1 MPRTAFHPYAWTLW
15 LVAGVTAVLVTRNP
29 LYLLIILLAAGFLYA
44 VLLRRAARQQL
55 DAADNLPLAWRTI
68 LRLALFLWGFAILF
82 NALTV
87 HIGDH
92 ILFTLPASWPIIGGP
107 ITLEAIIYGVVNGLN
122 FVNLILLFAIYNS
135 VLGPHTILQMIPG
148 FAYQT
153 GVAIS
158 IAISFA
164 PQTIIAWNEIREAQ
178 RLRGHKV
185 KGLRDT
191 LPLFVSLLGHGLDR
205 AIQLAESMDARGF
218 GGRIL
223 PTSPRQQWLI
233 RLSAISGLLLLLAGL
248 ILKSYY
254 RATPWA
260 GITLLI
266 GGALLMGFSL
276 WRGSRRVQR
285 TRYRRWL
292 WRPRDIILMIG
303 SGFLLVSVLLLSWL
317 NPDALFYYPYPPY
330 DILPTFN
337 PFLGLLFALPILPA
351 LLLPPLS
358 ASDRRRQ
365 SPATP

>member
-15 LVAGVTAVLVTRNP
+15 LVAGIAAVLLTSNP
-29 LYLLIILLAAGFLYA
+29 FYLAIILIAAGFLYA
-44 VLLRRAARQQL
+44 VLLRRAAHEQL
-55 DAADNLPLAWRTI
+55 DAANNKPLAWRTI
-68 LRLALFLWGFAILF
+68 VRLALFLWAFAILF

-92 ILFTLPASWPIIGGP
+92 VLFTLPPSWPIIGGP
-107 ITLEAIIYGVVNGLN
+107 ITLEAIIYGIVTGLN
-122 FVNLILLFAIYNS
+122 FVNLILLFAIFNS

-191 LPLFVSLLGHGLDR
+191 LPLFVSLLSYGLDR

-233 RLSAISGLLLLLAGL
+233 RMSAVAGLLLLLAGL

-254 RATPWA
+254 RTTPWA
-260 GITLLI
+260 GLTLLI
-266 GGALLMGFSL
+266 EGALLMGFSL
-276 WRGSRRVQR
+276 WFGSRRVQR

-292 WRPRDIILMIG
+292 WRPRDIILMLG
-303 SGFLLVSVLLLSWL
+303 SGLLLASTLSLSWL

-330 DILPTFN
+330 DIIPTFN
-337 PFLGLLFALPILPA
+337 PFLGLLFTLPILPA
-351 LLLPPLS
+351 LLLPPPT
-358 ASDRRRQ
+358 AAA
-365 SPATP
+365 P